1 MKITSL
7 QRRLAPALI
16 TAGLLAA
23 TGAAQAQDTIK
34 VGMNGALTGPCA
46 SLGKDALHGLELA
59 VDEINAKGGVKGRKI
74 ELLVKDDECKP
85 PMALQWAKQ
94 FVDRD
99 NVVAYF
105 PSTNTTPNLAS
116 LQATVPAG
124 VPHIIAGTTSDV
136 LCPPAGGA
144 KPCDANV
151 VRLSIL
157 NSWQATAIVDFV
169 QNNLK
174 GQKIALLHDSAEYGQ
189 DGGKRLT
196 EEMTRRGIKPV
207 YVGTFEMAEKNFKP
221 HLTKVKEAGA
231 DVIVT
236 WTLDFV
242 VAQMALQK
250 KELGLSLPLIG
261 TNALTGVPMR
271 TLGKDAVE
279 GIYMTDGMTSAVQT
293 TNAALKSLMQ
303 QYQQKYKTEARHG
316 ISYFTVTYYDAMHL
330 LARTMEQVG
339 TDRAAIAKALASA
352 GKSNGIVA
360 EYDFSPDK
368 RNGRDPA
375 TAVKV
380 VRVKDGALVNP

>member
-1 MKITSL
+1 MSILLSKS
-7 QRRLAPALI
+7 RLVQALV
-16 TAGLLAA
+16 ACGLFAA
-23 TGAAQAQDTIK
+23 AGAAQAQNTIK
-34 VGMNGALTGPCA
+34 IGMNGALTGPCA

-59 VDEINAKGGVKGRKI
+59 VEEINVKGGVKGSKI

-85 PMALQWAKQ
+85 PLALQWAKQ

-116 LQATVPAG
+116 MQATVPAG

-136 LCPPAGGA
+136 VCPPAGGA
-144 KPCDANV
+144 KACDANV
-151 VRLSIL
+151 IRLSIL
-157 NSWQATAIVDFV
+157 NSWQAAAILDFV

-174 GQKIALLHDSAEYGQ
+174 AQKIALLHDSAEYGQ
-189 DGGKRLT
+189 DGGKRLS
-196 EEMTRRGIKPV
+196 EEMAKRGIKPV

-221 HLTKVKEAGA
+221 QLSKVKEAGA

-236 WTLDFV
+236 WTLDSV
-242 VAQMALQK
+242 VAQLALQK
-250 KELGLSLPLIG
+250 KEVGLDAPMIG
-261 TNALTGVPMR
+261 TNALTGVPLR

-279 GIYMTDGMTSAVQT
+279 GLYMADGMTSAVQT
-293 TNAALKSLMQ
+293 TNPALKTLMQ
-303 QYQQKYKTEARHG
+303 RYQQKYKTDAKYG

-330 LARTMEQVG
+330 LARTIEKVG
-339 TDRAAIAKALASA
+339 TDRAAIAKALASS
-352 GKSNGIVA
+352 GKSSGIVA
-360 EYDFSPDK
+360 EYDFSPSK

-380 VRVKDGALVNP
+380 VQVKDGALVNP

>member
-1 MKITSL
+1 MSVIRFQGCLVKAFAVAI
-7 QRRLAPALI
+7 
-16 TAGLLAA
+16 LLAG
-23 TGAAQAQDTIK
+23 THAAHAQNTIK

-59 VDEINAKGGVKGRKI
+59 VDEINARGGVKGRKI

-136 LCPPAGGA
+136 LCPPAGSA

-169 QNNLK
+169 QNHLK
-174 GQKIALLHDSAEYGQ
+174 SQKIALLHDSAEYGQ
-189 DGGKRLT
+189 DGGKRLN
-196 EEMTRRGIKPV
+196 EEMAKRGIKPV

-242 VAQMALQK
+242 VAQLALQK
-250 KELGLSLPLIG
+250 KELGLTQPLIG

-271 TLGKDAVE
+271 TLGKEAVE
-279 GIYMTDGMTSAVQT
+279 GIYMTDGMTSAVQSSDP
-293 TNAALKSLMQ
+293 ALKALMQ
-303 QYQQKYKTEARHG
+303 KYQQKYKTEARHG

-330 LARTMEQVG
+330 LARTMEQSG
-339 TDRAAIAKALASA
+339 TDRAAIANALANS
-352 GKSNGIVA
+352 GKSNGVVA
-360 EYDFSPDK
+360 EYEFSPSK
-368 RNGRDPA
+368 RNGRDPS
-375 TAVKV
+375 TSVKV

>member
-1 MKITSL
+1 MKSRLLSISFAAALFSL
-7 QRRLAPALI
+7 LGQPAH
-16 TAGLLAA
+16 
-23 TGAAQAQDTIK
+23 AQDTIK

-59 VDEINAKGGVKGRKI
+59 VDEINAKGGVKGKKI

-136 LCPPAGGA
+136 LCPPAGGT
-144 KPCDANV
+144 KPCDTNV

-157 NSWQATAIVDFV
+157 NSWQAVAVIDFV
-169 QNNLK
+169 QNQIK
-174 GQKIALLHDSAEYGQ
+174 SQKIALLHDSAEYGQ

-196 EEMTRRGIKPV
+196 EEMNKRGMKPV

-221 HLTKVKEAGA
+221 VLTKVKDSGA
-231 DVIVT
+231 DVIVF
-236 WTLDFV
+236 WSLDSPA
-242 VAQMALQK
+242 AQMAIQK
-250 KELGLSLPLIG
+250 KEMGLNDIKVIG
-261 TNALTGVPMR
+261 PNALTGVPLR
-271 TLGKDAVE
+271 TLGKDAVD
-279 GIYMTDGMTSAVQT
+279 GLYMTDGMSSALQT
-293 TNAALKSLMQ
+293 TNSALKTVMQ
-303 QYQQKYKTEARHG
+303 KYQQKYKVDPKEG

-330 LARTMEQVG
+330 LARTIEQTG
-339 TDRAAIAKALASA
+339 TDRAAVLKGLSNA
-352 GKSNGIVA
+352 GKFNGLVA
-360 EYDFSPDK
+360 DYDINPNK
-368 RNGRDPA
+368 RNARNPA
-375 TAVKV
+375 DSVKV
-380 VRVKDGALVNP
+380 VRIKGGALVNP

>member
-1 MKITSL
+1 MKSKWLPISF
-7 QRRLAPALI
+7 
-16 TAGLLAA
+16 AA
-23 TGAAQAQDTIK
+23 VFFTLMGHSAQAQETIK
-34 VGMNGALTGPCA
+34 IGMNGALTGPCA

-59 VDEINAKGGVKGRKI
+59 VDEINAKGGVKGKKI

-157 NSWQATAIVDFV
+157 NSWQSVAVIDFV
-169 QNNLK
+169 QNQLK
-174 GQKIALLHDSAEYGQ
+174 AQKIALLHDSAEYGQ

-196 EEMTRRGIKPV
+196 EEMNKRGMKPV

-221 HLTKVKEAGA
+221 VLTKVKESGA
-231 DVIVT
+231 DVIVF
-236 WTLDFV
+236 WSLDSPA
-242 VAQMALQK
+242 AQMAIQK
-250 KELGLSLPLIG
+250 KEMGLNDIKVIG
-261 TNALTGVPMR
+261 PNALTGVPLR
-271 TLGKDAVE
+271 SLGKDAVD
-279 GIYMTDGMTSAVQT
+279 GIYMTDGMSSAVQT
-293 TNAALKSLMQ
+293 NNSALKSMMQ
-303 QYQQKYKTEARHG
+303 KYHQKYKVDPKEG
-316 ISYFTVTYYDAMHL
+316 ISYFTVSYYDAMHF
-330 LARTMEQVG
+330 LARTIEQTG
-339 TDRAAIAKALASA
+339 TDRAALLKGLSNA
-352 GKSNGIVA
+352 GKFNGLVA
-360 EYDFSPDK
+360 DYDINPNK
-368 RNGRDPA
+368 RNARNPA
-375 TAVKV
+375 DSVKV
-380 VRVKDGALVNP
+380 VRIKDGALVNP

>member
-1 MKITSL
+1 MRPAHITFF
-7 QRRLAPALI
+7 
-16 TAGLLAA
+16 TAAALLALA
-23 TGAAQAQDTIK
+23 GSAHGQDTIK

-85 PMALQWAKQ
+85 PMAMQWAKQ

-174 GQKIALLHDSAEYGQ
+174 AQKVALLHDSAEYGQ

-242 VAQMALQK
+242 VAQMAIQK
-250 KELGLSLPLIG
+250 KEMGLNDIKVIG

-271 TLGKDAVE
+271 ALGKDAVE
-279 GIYMTDGMTSAVQT
+279 GIYMADGMSSAVQT
-293 TNAALKSLMQ
+293 SNAGLKELMQ
-303 QYQQKYKTEARHG
+303 RYQQKYKSEAKHG

-339 TDRAAIAKALASA
+339 TDRAALVKALSNA
-352 GKSNGIVA
+352 GRSTGLVA
-360 EYDFSPDK
+360 EYDLNPNK
-368 RNGRDPA
+368 RNARNPA
-375 TAVKV
+375 DAVKV
-380 VRVKDGALVNP
+380 VQVKDGALVNP